1 MAYKQTGKAIALN
14 TGLGTISPYL
24 AMGQVAY
31 GTYDSLSQNDYP
43 YLIRDVSPSTGIT
56 LMEFIRAVRQR

>member
-1 MAYKQTGKAIALN
+1 
-14 TGLGTISPYL
+14 
-24 AMGQVAY
+24 MGQVAY